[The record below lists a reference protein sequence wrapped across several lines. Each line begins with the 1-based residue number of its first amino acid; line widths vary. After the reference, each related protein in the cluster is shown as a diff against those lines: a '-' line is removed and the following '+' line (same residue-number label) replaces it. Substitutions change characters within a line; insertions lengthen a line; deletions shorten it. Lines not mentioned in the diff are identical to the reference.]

1 MCEGPPDCAAPDSNC
16 HFSSIRDNGRAGR
29 AGQRGQLTRA
39 GRRAGNNG
47 AGRAGD
53 SGAGRAGTGA
63 EAEAPF

>member
-1 MCEGPPDCAAPDSNC
+1 MCEGPPDCAAPDSNW

-47 AGRAGD
+47 AGRAG
-53 SGAGRAGTGA
+53 TGA